1 MHFCQILSDFVR
13 FCQIL
18 SHFVTFRH
26 ILSHFVTFWHIWY
39 ILAGC
44 GKNWY
49 IWPLLCR
56 MALCQK
62 ISSKSIWRLSP
73 NPSFSPISAMVD
85 CLPAA
90 TLAYYDPCP
99 LRPIPHYS
107 KPIETP
113 MLFDAICQILSD
125 FASFCQILSDFGRF
139 WHIWYIWAGC
149 GKNWSIWP
157 HSCR

>member
-18 SHFVTFRH
+18 SHFVR
-26 ILSHFVTFWHIWY
+26 FWHIWY

-107 KPIETP
+107 KPIEKP
-113 MLFDAICQILSD
+113 MLFDAICQILSH
-125 FASFCQILSDFGRF
+125 FVTFCYILSHFVTFCHVLAHWVHLGRLWQELVHLTTF
-139 WHIWYIWAGC
+139 V
-149 GKNWSIWP
+149 
-157 HSCR
+157 